1 VVSGLGLPVS
11 FLVTPGQH
19 ADVSHAEA
27 LLAAAAPA
35 GTKVE
40 VVIADKGYDSQAVV
54 ARVESLGACAVIP
67 TQKSRKVQRVIDSE
81 RYKDRNL
88 VERFWSQA
96 KQFRRV
102 ATRYE
107 KTARNYLAF
116 VHLASIMILLR

>member
-1 VVSGLGLPVS
+1 VTFVVSG
-11 FLVTPGQH
+11 GQE
-19 ADVSHAEA
+19 ADVRHAET

-54 ARVESLGACAVIP
+54 AVVERMGAEAVIP
-67 TQKSRKVQRVIDSE
+67 TLSSRKVQRVIDAE

-88 VERFWSQA
+88 LERFWSQA

-107 KTARNYLAF
+107 KTARNFLGF
-116 VHLASIMILLR
+116 VHLASIMILMR